1 MWVKH
6 IWETTLVMYKA
17 ALTDWHM
24 GTGGGSGLDI
34 EFEKWDEDKFDR
46 YKINPEDY
54 DHTDVSQRPLVLFDM
69 YTKAKEPFLTVIR
82 LWDNMSDNILCAK
95 YDPLNIGEGE
105 AGMEC
110 STLGSVDSST
120 IATTPSSSR
129 KRKNTNDP
137 PVGIQDVMKSMTDLC
152 HTYKSSISKVEKEK
166 NTNKKETGVDSMSL
180 KDLYE
185 AIDQYKKHI
194 LFLKEMDMCSEEEKC
209 DIVGKIKELFAEINS
224 RTSSSTNTNIVS

>member
-1 MWVKH
+1 
-6 IWETTLVMYKA
+6 
-17 ALTDWHM
+17 
-24 GTGGGSGLDI
+24 
-34 EFEKWDEDKFDR
+34 
-46 YKINPEDY
+46 
-54 DHTDVSQRPLVLFDM
+54 
-69 YTKAKEPFLTVIR
+69 
-82 LWDNMSDNILCAK
+82 
-95 YDPLNIGEGE
+95 
-105 AGMEC
+105 
-110 STLGSVDSST
+110 
-120 IATTPSSSR
+120 
-129 KRKNTNDP
+129 
-137 PVGIQDVMKSMTDLC
+137 MKSMTDLC